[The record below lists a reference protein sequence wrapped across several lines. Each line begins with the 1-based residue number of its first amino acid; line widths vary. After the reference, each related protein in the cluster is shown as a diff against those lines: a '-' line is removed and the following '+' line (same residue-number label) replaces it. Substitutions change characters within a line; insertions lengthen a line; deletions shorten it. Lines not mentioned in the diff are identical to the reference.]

1 MFVVDIVNGTKVYS
15 KVCSSCRQDTDYYQ
29 LEDEYYNFTYLSDC
43 CNAECYGGMMIV
55 VNIETNEIHNITP
68 LEVCQRV
75 NSEINAFTD
84 NEYLYESYEQYLEN
98 REE

>member
-1 MFVVDIVNGTKVYS
+1 
-15 KVCSSCRQDTDYYQ
+15 
-29 LEDEYYNFTYLSDC
+29 
-43 CNAECYGGMMIV
+43 MIV

-84 NEYLYESYEQYLEN
+84 DEYLYESYEQYLEN
-98 REE
+98 KEE